1 MRNLFRNSER
11 GEHLIPKA
19 ERKRCALT
27 QREREV
33 LVLIA
38 QDNALKQ
45 IAMELNISL
54 KTVESHKAAIMK
66 KLNTYSLVGLTRY
79 AIKEGLAL

>member
-1 MRNLFRNSER
+1 ML
-11 GEHLIPKA
+11 PKA
-19 ERKRCALT
+19 DRKRCALT

-33 LVLIA
+33 LLLIA

-45 IAMELNISL
+45 IAIELNISP

-66 KLNTYSLVGLTRY
+66 KLNIYSLVGLTRY
-79 AIKEGLAL
+79 AIKEGLVFL